1 RVPGRSGGV
10 RVDVSVDVEEAE
22 RRLEAARAAGA
33 TVLSDVTEPDCWVL
47 TDPEGNEVMLAMLH
61 GDDS

>member
-1 RVPGRSGGV
+1 M
-10 RVDVSVDVEEAE
+10 SVDVEEAE